1 MAKKGRYRV
10 FKAGSLHHIYQRTY
24 DGFLIFYSV
33 RDFLVFFTLFC
44 TIARKYH
51 IRVLGVCLMY
61 DHIHVLVAAPSKKD
75 LSAFVQEYTCRFSRQ
90 RNVQYQRKGSF
101 FQRRF
106 GSAPKSGEKKARTAI
121 AYLYNNPV
129 EKKLCK
135 NAEDYQWDFLTYA
148 NNSHPFSQPL
158 KLNGASR
165 PMRRAVAEIKSL
177 RATDTPLNY
186 ATIERIIKDL
196 SPSEIKQLTDYTVS
210 SFNCIDYQGLEEY
223 YEDFKTML
231 TAIHSN
237 TGSEYDIK
245 EKVTPDSDTIFKR
258 MLSVIRK
265 MTSYPDMTAVLSLPD
280 SEKQRLAW
288 ILSAETGASPQQIAK
303 FLHLSSISER

>member
-10 FKAGSLHHIYQRTY
+10 FKAGALHHIYQRTY

-90 RNVQYQRKGSF
+90 RNKQYLRKGPF

-165 PMRRAVAEIKSL
+165 PMRRAVEEIKAL
-177 RATDTPLNY
+177 RSSDTPLNY

-196 SPSEIKQLTDYTVS
+196 SPSEIRQLTDYTVS
-210 SFNCIDYQGLEEY
+210 SFNCIDYKGLEDY
-223 YEDFKTML
+223 YEDFHTML

-245 EKVTPDSDTIFKR
+245 EKVTPGSDAIFKK
-258 MLSVIRK
+258 MQSAIRK
-265 MTSYPDMTAVLSLPD
+265 MTSYSDMTEVLSLPD
-280 SEKQRLAW
+280 CEKKRLAW
-288 ILSAETGASPQQIAK
+288 ILSAETGASPHQIAK
-303 FLHLSSISER
+303 FLHLPQNGLK